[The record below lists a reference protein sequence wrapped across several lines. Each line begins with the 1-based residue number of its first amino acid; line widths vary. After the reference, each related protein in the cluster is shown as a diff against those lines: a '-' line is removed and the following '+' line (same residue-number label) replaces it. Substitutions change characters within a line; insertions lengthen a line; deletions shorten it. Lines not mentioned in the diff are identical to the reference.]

1 MLVWPVLFVCLCKWN
16 LPPGC
21 GWKTALCF
29 SLLPLPLPLLV
40 LFCLFCF
47 VCLFGYWLQSIPL
60 RTLFLSHPF
69 SLLYFFCL
77 FVSAFEGIQ
86 IPGVF
91 CDCGDSLPEGGFV
104 LGALSLCIS
113 LSGEPSLPR
122 LADSFQACLSRCHS
136 LDDPLTFWVPQVLPS
151 CLPQSQS
158 MASSP
163 I

>member
-1 MLVWPVLFVCLCKWN
+1 MFQLVAFATATPSTFLFI
-16 LPPGC
+16 
-21 GWKTALCF
+21 
-29 SLLPLPLPLLV
+29 
-40 LFCLFCF
+40 LFCLFVWLLTAEHPTEDF
-47 VCLFGYWLQSIPL
+47 VFVTS
-60 RTLFLSHPF
+60 FF
-69 SLLYFFCL
+69 FAVFFCL